1 MMHSDARERTNR
13 FPQSADP
20 LLPRWKVPRI
30 WNKGADPRDDLSG
43 ETGKGR
49 KKPGTLLLKVVE
61 ISDRRIRANSEK
73 VYGSE

>member
-1 MMHSDARERTNR
+1 MIQSDGRERTNR
-13 FPQSADP
+13 FPLSPDP

-30 WNKGADPRDDLSG
+30 QNKGADPRDDLSG

-61 ISDRRIRANSEK
+61 ISDRRVRANSSK
-73 VYGSE
+73 VYSFE

>member
-13 FPQSADP
+13 FRNQQNNGPGTSHESG
-20 LLPRWKVPRI
+20 
-30 WNKGADPRDDLSG
+30 NKGADPRDDLSG

-61 ISDRRIRANSEK
+61 ISDRRIHANSKK
-73 VYGSE
+73 VYSSE